1 MKKIFLG
8 LALTFLTSAC
18 GERNQFQAGSLDSSS
33 EIFDDG
39 TQSSGG
45 DGGIQ
50 LVFLEPT
57 TDQVP
62 SSKFLVKVEAN
73 PLGDV
78 RNLQLLVNNQLKT
91 RFSRVPF
98 QVEIDPSQYPGSQI
112 ELRVESSDK
121 LQNQNYRI
129 LRLKRK
135 PVSITPVPDSRTF
148 GTFDPNCLNNTQ
160 YDACLFWKNPV
171 AQRGSVY
178 SPALNFG
185 TTIPEQTFGVD
196 LKNLRNPA
204 SLSND
209 SIRVFASE
217 SAEATPQGNHWRYA
231 YSGDAQ
237 NHFIAQIMAFFW
249 LDKLE
254 NEMLRRAGQFFASK
268 KNIPVDA
275 FNTGVENNAY
285 WDTQKIV
292 MGVSTAGGGRHE
304 MALSAEVYVH
314 EMGHANLQYAVGR
327 FLRDSNQGASR
338 GSCSSH
344 LGCISAI
351 NEGQAD
357 FTFLM
362 IFQDSTAL
370 GETFVNSTRGIGG
383 PGGLLRDVKQ
393 NQGLKAQD
401 FYSRSQG
408 QIHTMGTVFA
418 TILYDIYQHPSV
430 DKIEFEKIFMNS
442 LTKLSES
449 SRFPETKSAL
459 LAEDQVL
466 YGGKYKKIIENA
478 YQKMG
483 L

>member
-1 MKKIFLG
+1 MKKIIMALLLVNLG
-8 LALTFLTSAC
+8 C
-18 GERNQFQAGSLDSSS
+18 GELSQFQAGALDSSS
-33 EIFDDG
+33 EILDDG
-39 TQSSGG
+39 TQGAGG
-45 DGGIQ
+45 DGSIQ
-50 LVFLEPT
+50 LTFLEPT
-57 TDQVP
+57 SNQVP
-62 SSKFLVKVEAN
+62 RSKFIVKFEAS
-73 PLGDV
+73 PLSEV
-78 RNLQLLVNNQLKT
+78 RNLQLLVNNQIKT

-98 QVEIDPSQYPGSQI
+98 QVEIDPNQYPGSQI
-112 ELRVESSDK
+112 EIRIESSDK
-121 LQNQNYRI
+121 LQKKNFRV
-129 LRLKRK
+129 LRLKRA
-135 PVSITPVPDSRTF
+135 PTSQTLVPDSRTF
-148 GTFDPNCLNNTQ
+148 GVFDSNCLHNSQ

-171 AQRGSVY
+171 AQKGAPY
-178 SPALNFG
+178 LPALDFG
-185 TTIPEQTFGVD
+185 AAIPEQTFGVS

-209 SIRVFASE
+209 SLQVFS
-217 SAEATPQGNHWRYA
+217 SGSPEAKPQGSHWRYA
-231 YSGDAQ
+231 YSSDAQ

-254 NEMLRRAGQFFASK
+254 EEMLRRSGQFYASK

-275 FNTGVENNAY
+275 FNTSVQNNAY

-304 MALSAEVYVH
+304 MALSAEVYIH

-327 FLRDSNQGASR
+327 FLRDSHQGSSQ
-338 GSCSSH
+338 GTCSSH

-383 PGGLLRDVKQ
+383 PGGLLRDVNQ
-393 NQGLKAQD
+393 NQGLKTQEI
-401 FYSRSQG
+401 FLRSQG
-408 QIHTMGTVFA
+408 QIHTLGTVLA
-418 TILYDIYQHPSV
+418 TILYDIYTQPIV
-430 DKIEFEKIFMNS
+430 DKVEFEKIFMNS

-459 LAEDQVL
+459 LAEDQIL
-466 YGGKYKKIIENA
+466 YGGKYKQVIENA
-478 YQKMG
+478 FQKMG